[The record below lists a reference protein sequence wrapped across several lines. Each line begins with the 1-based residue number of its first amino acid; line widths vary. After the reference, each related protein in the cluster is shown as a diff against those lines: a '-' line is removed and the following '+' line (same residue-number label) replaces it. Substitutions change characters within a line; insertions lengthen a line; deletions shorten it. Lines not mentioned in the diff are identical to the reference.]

1 MYPESMSQ
9 EQSSR
14 ISIETPAGVLVET
27 ALNLLISFARMDIVT
42 MLSLLTLEHSI
53 SFHLFRSSLISV
65 ISVLIILTYRL

>member
-27 ALNLLISFARMDIVT
+27 ALNLLISFGRMDIVT